1 MATGAYDSSGNSS
14 VGEME
19 SAGRL
24 PAPLERP
31 EQTFS
36 SRAVDVLR
44 EMVLSGRLRAG
55 ERLNEVE
62 LANALGIS
70 RGPLREA
77 IQRLRSEGL
86 LTAVSGRGAYVR
98 TLTAEALRELYE
110 VRIALE
116 THAARLAAQRS
127 DAHGIDELRQLL
139 ADTEP
144 ALAAGQGYPQKLDFH
159 QRLIKLAANQALLD
173 SATEVHRQIG
183 LARSR
188 SGHVSARARQAFE
201 EHQEVLEH
209 LAAGDG
215 EKAAQVLG
223 NHLRSS
229 LESAF
234 ELLDPDA
241 NPGSSAAGEAV
252 AAANGRSIRSS
263 RRG

>member
-1 MATGAYDSSGNSS
+1 MATETKYSRSD
-14 VGEME
+14 
-19 SAGRL
+19 AGTDFEDDRL
-24 PAPLERP
+24 PSPLERP

-36 SRAVDVLR
+36 SRAVNVLR

-98 TLTAEALRELYE
+98 KITPDALRELYE

-116 THAARLAAQRS
+116 THGVRLAANKS
-127 DAHGIDELRQLL
+127 DSAGIQALHQMLV
-139 ADTEP
+139 DTDQ
-144 ALAAGQGYPQKLDFH
+144 ALAADQAYPQDLDFH
-159 QRLIKLAANQALLD
+159 QRIMALAGNQALLGM
-173 SATEVHRQIG
+173 ATEVHRQIH

-201 EHQEVLEH
+201 DHQEVLKH
-209 LAAGDG
+209 LASGNG
-215 EKAAQVLG
+215 ETAAQVLS

-229 LESAF
+229 LESAL
-234 ELLDPDA
+234 ELLDSE
-241 NPGSSAAGEAV
+241 GSLPADGAGDSVAGTDGQAARTA
-252 AAANGRSIRSS
+252 
-263 RRG
+263 RRA